1 MNQLSNYT
9 DNLHEKYNQFDTNH
23 EVITISDEL
32 SDADRSLVQNAL
44 NTTFLNPKYKLKN
57 FVSMGKLTPYATI
70 RQWLLELKTSEEN
83 LETMEYTFRKL
94 NIQVEILELQIK
106 KESDLLQKKQLELEL
121 EKIKYD
127 LRANERRR
135 KTHYVER
142 KQYVDLIT
150 EYLEG
155 PEGKTPEGK
164 SWLEVF
170 GDFAEEDRWEEH
182 YWTVRLARQASMD
195 IVSYGRISAGNME
208 AINQM
213 PPEQRNETLALSHEV
228 SLRLEGLNEGIR
240 QQVHHHLLATDTEYA
255 KNKNAILRDPT
266 EIKIEVARD
275 ILGDRTDASVNPKEE
290 NNPEELLDVYR
301 P

>member
-9 DNLHEKYNQFDTNH
+9 DNLHEKYNKFNTNH

-32 SDADRSLVQNAL
+32 SDSDRSLVQNAL

-142 KQYVDLIT
+142 KQYVDLIN

-170 GDFAEEDRWEEH
+170 GNSVEEDRWEEH

-213 PPEQRNETLALSHEV
+213 PADQRNETLALSHEV
-228 SLRLEGLNEGIR
+228 SLRLDGLNENIR
-240 QQVHHHLLATDTEYA
+240 QQVHNHLLATDIEYA
-255 KNKNAILRDPT
+255 KNKSAILRDPT
-266 EIKIEVARD
+266 EIKIEVAKD

>member
-1 MNQLSNYT
+1 M
-9 DNLHEKYNQFDTNH
+9 
-23 EVITISDEL
+23 
-32 SDADRSLVQNAL
+32 
-44 NTTFLNPKYKLKN
+44 
-57 FVSMGKLTPYATI
+57 
-70 RQWLLELKTSEEN
+70 
-83 LETMEYTFRKL
+83 
-94 NIQVEILELQIK
+94 
-106 KESDLLQKKQLELEL
+106 
-121 EKIKYD
+121 
-127 LRANERRR
+127 
-135 KTHYVER
+135 
-142 KQYVDLIT
+142 LIN

-170 GDFAEEDRWEEH
+170 GNSVEEDRWEEH

-213 PPEQRNETLALSHEV
+213 PADQRNETLALSHEV
-228 SLRLEGLNEGIR
+228 SLRLDGLNENIR
-240 QQVHHHLLATDTEYA
+240 QQVHNHLLATDIEYA
-255 KNKNAILRDPT
+255 KNKSAILRDPT
-266 EIKIEVARD
+266 EIKIEVAKD

>member
-9 DNLHEKYNQFDTNH
+9 DNLHEKYNKFNTNH

-32 SDADRSLVQNAL
+32 SDSDRSLVQNAL

-142 KQYVDLIT
+142 KQYVN
-150 EYLEG
+150 
-155 PEGKTPEGK
+155 K
-164 SWLEVF
+164 
-170 GDFAEEDRWEEH
+170 
-182 YWTVRLARQASMD
+182 
-195 IVSYGRISAGNME
+195 RIFRRS
-208 AINQM
+208 
-213 PPEQRNETLALSHEV
+213 
-228 SLRLEGLNEGIR
+228 
-240 QQVHHHLLATDTEYA
+240 
-255 KNKNAILRDPT
+255 
-266 EIKIEVARD
+266 
-275 ILGDRTDASVNPKEE
+275 
-290 NNPEELLDVYR
+290 
-301 P
+301 

>member
-9 DNLHEKYNQFDTNH
+9 DNLHEKYKQFDTEH

-32 SDADRSLVQNAL
+32 SAEDRSLVQNAL

-94 NIQVEILELQIK
+94 NLQVEILELQIQR
-106 KESDLLQKKQLELEL
+106 ESDILQKKQLELDL

-164 SWLEVF
+164 TWLEVF
-170 GDFAEEDRWEEH
+170 GDSAEEDRWEEH

-195 IVSYGRISAGNME
+195 IVAYGRISAGNME

-213 PPEQRNETLALSHEV
+213 PAEQRNETLALSHEV
-228 SLRLEGLNEGIR
+228 SLRLDGLNENIR
-240 QQVHHHLLATDTEYA
+240 QRVHQHLLSTDAEYA
-255 KNKNAILRDPT
+255 KNKSAILRDPT
-266 EIKIEVARD
+266 EIKIEVAKD
-275 ILGDRTDASVNPKEE
+275 VLGDHTAANIKPKEE

>member
-9 DNLHEKYNQFDTNH
+9 DNLHEKYNQFNTNH

-32 SDADRSLVQNAL
+32 SDSDRSLVQNAL

-142 KQYVDLIT
+142 KQYVDLIN

-170 GDFAEEDRWEEH
+170 GNSVEEDRWEEH

-213 PPEQRNETLALSHEV
+213 PADQRNETLALSHEV
-228 SLRLEGLNEGIR
+228 SLRLDGLNENIR
-240 QQVHHHLLATDTEYA
+240 QQVHNHLLATDIEYA
-255 KNKNAILRDPT
+255 KNKSAILRDPT
-266 EIKIEVARD
+266 EIKIEVAKD